1 MMEQKIKDL
10 IESIVNSIIKL
21 NKNLGI
27 SGVIK
32 YLLLFLLVIALFNFK
47 SVIRGSIGA
56 IEDIGT
62 AIHNGKLQARDELL
76 IELSPLLS
84 EYRTISGADRL
95 LYFEYHNS
103 KENLVGIPFKYLD
116 LVLMSKK
123 YGISEFEIQRYH
135 ELNAGILSSIF
146 PDLRKTGYIINKGS
160 IDPTFYRDHHEVA
173 DFIQSQ
179 DGSIQQVYI
188 NIPGVHTPIGI
199 IILEWTSEE
208 DDKDWNE
215 IINISKDY
223 VTRINGL
230 VLSKSKH
237 F

>member
-1 MMEQKIKDL
+1 MEQKFKD
-10 IESIVNSIIKL
+10 IVDSIIKL
-21 NKNLGI
+21 NKSLGI

-32 YLLLFLLVIALFNFK
+32 YLLLFLFVIVLLNFR
-47 SVIRGSIGA
+47 SFIQGTIGV
-56 IEDIGT
+56 IEDITT
-62 AIHNGKLQARDELL
+62 AIHSERLQARDELL
-76 IELSPLLS
+76 IELAPLLS
-84 EYRTISGADRL
+84 EYRAVVGADRL

-123 YGISEFEIQRYH
+123 YGVPEFEIRRYH

-146 PDLRKTGYIINKGS
+146 PKLRKEGYVINKGS
-160 IDPTFYRDHHEVA
+160 TDPTFYRDHHEVS
-173 DFIQSQ
+173 DFITSQ

-188 NIPGVHTPIGI
+188 NLPGVQTPIGL
-199 IILEWTSEE
+199 IILEWTSES
-208 DDKDWNE
+208 DDRNWGQ
-215 IINISKDY
+215 IIRDSHEY

-230 VLSKSKH
+230 VLSKSRR